1 MPRFRYRALRQ
12 SGGEIEGELV
22 ADDER
27 AAAAHL
33 QTAGSF
39 PIEIA
44 PASAF
49 PALSLWPIRRRTQ
62 LAPRERVLFTRQ
74 LAALLGAGLAP
85 DRALRLIAG
94 DREGSRRSALA
105 EALLAAV
112 NRGESLSRAA
122 AELKAYAPPHV
133 MMIAAGEARGDLAG
147 ALERLALVLERN
159 RAIGQSLANALVY
172 PASVLVVAFVSIAF
186 LLGFVVPRFAG
197 LLASAHREPP
207 LLMRLLLGA
216 SALVQDYGFVAVLV
230 LLAGAAAFLVK
241 RRDAAFRIAVDRRL
255 LGMPA
260 VGALLAKVE
269 AERLAFL
276 LGTMIGAGV
285 AVPAAVTSAGEATTN
300 AALRA
305 ALIEA
310 GRAVERGEGIAAA
323 LAAARLIPDLVLE
336 LVGIGAETGDL
347 PAMLLRASDILR
359 REIEATASQWIA
371 IVAPLS
377 MLVLG
382 LIIGVIALAI
392 FGTVLEVYDIAA

>member
-1 MPRFRYRALRQ
+1 VPRFRYRALRQ

-22 ADDER
+22 AEDER

-49 PALSLWPIRRRTQ
+49 PTLSLRPLRRRMQ
-62 LAPRERVLFTRQ
+62 LTARERVLFTRQ
-74 LAALLGAGLAP
+74 LAALLAAGVAP

-94 DREGSRRSALA
+94 DRARSRRSALA
-105 EALLAAV
+105 EALLASIE
-112 NRGESLSRAA
+112 RGESLSRAA
-122 AELKAYAPPHV
+122 AELRAYAPPYV

-147 ALERLALVLERN
+147 ALERLASILERN

-172 PASVLVVAFVSIAF
+172 PASVLVVACLSIAF

-197 LLASAHREPP
+197 LLESVHREPP
-207 LLMRLLLGA
+207 LLMRLLLGG
-216 SALVQDYGFVAVLV
+216 STVVQDYGLPAVLV
-230 LLAGAAAFLVK
+230 LLALGAAYAVK

-255 LGMPA
+255 LGVPA
-260 VGALLAKVE
+260 VGPLLAKVE
-269 AERLAFL
+269 SERLAFL

-285 AVPAAVTSAGEATTN
+285 AVPTAVTSAADATTN
-300 AALRA
+300 HAMRA
-305 ALIEA
+305 ALVEA
-310 GRAVERGEGIAAA
+310 GHAIERGESVATA
-323 LAAARLIPDLVLE
+323 LAAPRLLPELVLE

-371 IVAPLS
+371 IVAPMS
-377 MLVLG
+377 MVVLG
-382 LIIGVIALAI
+382 LIIGAIALAI
-392 FGTVLEVYDIAA
+392 FGTVLEVYDIAT